1 MRVLFVQQDHVSS
14 LGYVGE
20 AFAERGFD
28 VETLQVVPAERFAVP
43 DVSVVFPDP
52 LQYDVVIPLGAPWSV
67 YDSATIGAWVA
78 DELGFLRATHDG
90 GVPVLGICFGGQA
103 LAAALGGA
111 VELSREP
118 EMGWTLIDSSEPD
131 LVEVGPWF
139 QLHQDRWQ
147 LPPGARELATTGVAS
162 QAFVLGRSMGLQFHP
177 ELTPAILQAWL
188 DGGDREYLLAHGVD
202 PDALMATT
210 RLQADAARE
219 RAVRLVDRFLLQV
232 ASAEPSQP
240 SMHGLHQREIGT

>member
-14 LGYVGE
+14 LGYIGE
-20 AFAERGFD
+20 AFAAQGFD
-28 VETLQVVPAERFAVP
+28 VETLQVVPAEHFAVP

-52 LQYDVVIPLGAPWSV
+52 LKYDVIVSLGAPWSV
-67 YDSATIGAWVA
+67 YDAATIGAWVGT
-78 DELGFLRATHDG
+78 ELGFLRGAHDG

-111 VELSREP
+111 VELSPQP
-118 EMGWTLIDSSEPD
+118 ELGWTLVESSDPD

-139 QLHQDRWQ
+139 QLHQDRWR
-147 LPPGARELATTGVAS
+147 LPPGARELATTSVAS

-177 ELTPAILQAWL
+177 ELTPTILQAWL
-188 DGGDREYLLAHGVD
+188 DSGDRDYLLARGVD
-202 PDALMATT
+202 PDALLVTT
-210 RLQADAARE
+210 NMQAVGSRE

-232 ASAEPSQP
+232 AGAEFEAVSAA
-240 SMHGLHQREIGT
+240 G